1 MGNPLNTFATME
13 AKSKRTFKAKEKY
26 TPKMSKGT
34 KFGNKKAPGAQKQQ
48 GKNTSPNFKGGN
60 KPNKFEK
67 GKKMPDRAGGKA
79 GVKQFSKNTTQGNG
93 STLKRKRQTGNED
106 GGSEAKK
113 PKWDEFKKQ
122 KKELRQTRQLN
133 DKNNFDVMAK
143 SKQIWESI
151 RRKDCDASKR
161 TKLMNDLEKL
171 LKGNVKSIAFAH
183 DTTRVIQCY
192 IKYADEKRRQDVFE
206 ELKEHIVDLSKSKY
220 ARNIVRKFLMYGS
233 KSQIAEIIKS
243 FKGQVKKLLRHSE
256 ASYIVEYAYNHKAIL
271 EQRNMLCEELYGNTF
286 RFFKT
291 AEHTTLGQVLDAQP
305 EKKESILE
313 EMKQILIPLAQK
325 EAVIKHSLVHKAFLD
340 FFTYATPKIRSEV
353 IEAIR
358 ESVIYMIHTHD
369 GARVGMHCVWHG
381 TAKDRKV
388 FAKTMKTFV
397 EKISTGE
404 FSHLVVLAMFD
415 CIDDTKL
422 VKQII
427 ISELVSSLPNI
438 INNKYGRKV
447 LLYMLSWRSP
457 AHFLPEII
465 EVLKQGDENTN
476 SKKNTSVRQRELLD
490 AVSSPL
496 LKHLEENTQELVL
509 QNALCAVV
517 TSIVLCADGD
527 PQPVMSAVARMAA
540 ETFEAG
546 GKDGELH
553 IAEHPAGHLVLKW
566 LIKQDKDMKE
576 NGKEGCFARTLVEH
590 VGIENLSSWARVNR
604 GAIVLCCLL
613 QSCDEEIAAR
623 VKTGLKGLV
632 STPKGS
638 TNTKAIDTLIE
649 MLNSP

>member
-1 MGNPLNTFATME
+1 ME
-13 AKSKRTFKAKEKY
+13 AKGKTPFKAKDKN
-26 TPKMSKGT
+26 TQKMNKGT
-34 KFGNKKAPGAQKQQ
+34 KFANKKVPGDQKQK
-48 GKNTSPNFKGGN
+48 GKNTSLNPKGGN

-79 GVKQFSKNTTQGNG
+79 GVKQFSKNTKPGNV
-93 STLKRKRQTGNED
+93 STLKRKRPTDNNE

-113 PKWDEFKKQ
+113 PKWNEYKQ
-122 KKELRQTRQLN
+122 EKKELKQTRQLN
-133 DKNNFDVMAK
+133 DKNNFDVMTK
-143 SKQIWESI
+143 SKQIWENI

-161 TKLMNDLEKL
+161 SRLMNDLEKL

-192 IKYADEKRRQDVFE
+192 VKYADERRRQEVFE

-233 KSQIAEIIKS
+233 KSQVAEIIKS
-243 FKGQVKKLLRHSE
+243 FKGEVKKLLRHSE

-286 RFFKT
+286 RYFKS
-291 AEHTTLGQVLDAQP
+291 AEHTTLGQVLEAKP

-325 EAVIKHSLVHKAFLD
+325 EAVIKHSLVHKVFLD
-340 FFTYATPKIRSEV
+340 FFTHATPKIRSEV

-369 GARVGMHCVWHG
+369 GARVGMHCAWHG

-388 FAKTMKTFV
+388 FTKTMKTFV
-397 EKISTGE
+397 EKIATGE
-404 FSHLVVLAMFD
+404 FSHLVLLAMFD

-427 ISELVSSLPNI
+427 ISELVDCLPKM
-438 INNKYGRKV
+438 INNKFGRKV
-447 LLYMLSWRSP
+447 VLYLLSWRSP
-457 AHFLPEII
+457 ARFLPEII
-465 EVLKQGDENTN
+465 ELLKQGDENAH
-476 SKKNTSVRQRELLD
+476 SKKNSVVRQRELLD
-490 AVSSPL
+490 TISSTL
-496 LKHLEENTQELVL
+496 LKHLEENIQDLVL
-509 QNALCAVV
+509 QNASCAVV
-517 TSIVLCADGD
+517 TNVVLHAAGD
-527 PQPVMSAVARMAA
+527 PQPVMSAVADMAA
-540 ETFEAG
+540 EEFHAG
-546 GKDGELH
+546 GIDGKLH
-553 IAEHPAGHLVLKW
+553 VAEHPAGHLVLKW
-566 LIKQDKDMKE
+566 LIKQDKDLKE

-590 VGIENLSSWARVNR
+590 VGTEKLRKWAQVNR

-613 QSCDEEIAAR
+613 QSCDEEIAAT
-623 VKTGLKGLV
+623 VKNGLKGLV
-632 STPKGS
+632 SMPKDS
-638 TNTKAIDTLIE
+638 KNTKAIGALIE
-649 MLNSP
+649 LLNSP